1 MSGRVQ
7 GRIRTQT
14 FCFLVPCVVWD
25 YWAESNQCFSIP
37 ISHYINLGTEMTVLG
52 NQGLCVLQKLSVAD
66 IQLTE
71 HGEYELKRL
80 WRQLEAAGYSCF
92 LEMLLETNMEL
103 EPFTQALFSSTCPT
117 TQGSEWLLH
126 RDKKKG
132 VNPTSA
138 QLLTLF
144 QAYSPKVMISHAFIE
159 NIYQTS
165 TMNQAMNFQ

>member
-14 FCFLVPCVVWD
+14 FCFLVPCIVWD
-25 YWAESNQCFSIP
+25 YWAYVICFSIL

-66 IQLTE
+66 IQLME

-92 LEMLLETNMEL
+92 LEMLLEISVALEL
-103 EPFTQALFSSTCPT
+103 FTQALLSSTCPT
-117 TQGSEWLLH
+117 SQSSERLPQ

-138 QLLTLF
+138 QLRTPF
-144 QAYSPKVMISHAFIE
+144 QAYSPKVMI
-159 NIYQTS
+159 T
-165 TMNQAMNFQ
+165 NQLCIR